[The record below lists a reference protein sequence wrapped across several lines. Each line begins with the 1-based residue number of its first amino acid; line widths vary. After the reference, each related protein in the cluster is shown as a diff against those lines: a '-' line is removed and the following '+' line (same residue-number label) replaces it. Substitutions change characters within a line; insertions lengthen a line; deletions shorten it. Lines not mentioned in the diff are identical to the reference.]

1 MEFIN
6 IKFHYN
12 GNLGIL
18 QQKTIDSKIFC
29 GKLLQNGVITRDE
42 RKVLME
48 KICDYFMQE
57 IEKVVESSYS
67 YTDTL

>member
-1 MEFIN
+1 MEFFD

-18 QQKTIDSKIFC
+18 QQKTIDNKIFC

-42 RKVLME
+42 RKALME
-48 KICDYFMQE
+48 EICDYFVQE
-57 IEKVVESSYS
+57 IKKVIEAPYS
-67 YTDTL
+67 YTNTL

>member
-18 QQKTIDSKIFC
+18 QQKTIDNKIFC
-29 GKLLQNGVITRDE
+29 GSLLLNGVITRDE
-42 RKVLME
+42 RNDLME
-48 KICDYFMQE
+48 EICDYFVQE
-57 IEKVVESSYS
+57 IEKVIEAPYS
-67 YTDTL
+67 YIDTL